1 MCVCVADTEDAT
13 DSSHFVS
20 VASQN
25 ATPKGMATAV
35 KSARWLAA
43 GQRVPQNPKCKLKAS
58 LHRQKNSKQSDVRC
72 PKPIAKSKGPILAPP
87 IQWRSLS
94 VLNYGW
100 NAPGT
105 SWYSVNDGKW
115 IQMGIRWYTMVYDD
129 IRWYTHMHAFL
140 MPAIKTSWPECQSVC
155 WVRAWMPWTMLRQ
168 RPIFRNSADAS
179 FSPVWQVGS
188 HRYCQIQPVLHR
200 GIYNAECQLHILL
213 VAIWEL
219 PNVLT

>member
-1 MCVCVADTEDAT
+1 MQLTVHTLFLLPPKTRLRKGWPQLWSLPGDLLPGNAFLKTPSVNWKRRCIVKRIPNSPMSEACRQVKG
-13 DSSHFVS
+13 SHPCTSNS
-20 VASQN
+20 VAL
-25 ATPKGMATAV
+25 AV
-35 KSARWLAA
+35 SA
-43 GQRVPQNPKCKLKAS
+43 KLRLK
-58 LHRQKNSKQSDVRC
+58 R
-72 PKPIAKSKGPILAPP
+72 PWYILV
-87 IQWRSLS
+87 LS
-94 VLNYGW
+94 EW
-100 NAPGT
+100 
-105 SWYSVNDGKW
+105 W
-115 IQMGIRWYTMVYDD
+115 QMDTNGYTMVYDD